1 MPVAPAAGQLRYT
14 RLPTSDGEI
23 ADYPSAFFLVEEL
36 SASRFI
42 IARPWLVEDTE
53 EDIISPVELPDVPGQ
68 QLAYE
73 VLDLTG
79 LKSRMTPLP
88 ESVLFDFS
96 DERKPNPFTLAAL
109 VEHIPEGLR
118 NSASEYALSPQAPRR
133 QDQAGR
139 DDREP
144 SAEEQALSR
153 IEARLERLLTPIE
166 KRITAL
172 EAGGLD
178 GYESRGGAQ
187 AQATTHGVRLFQP
200 SRDGGKHAAV
210 ERAKAVAGTAPK
222 TGRGAARAPNAVA
235 EDETETSEQMLH
247 TLLRGFIAELR
258 GSRESDD
265 NFESTSY
272 TAGVKGLEKLEKMRD
287 RFAKHPDEKYQR
299 FMKQVRTVTLDVPT
313 YMEKCT
319 PVQRDRFTTYLTV
332 LMCEVLAAAEQED
345 SERVRGLAAGGL
357 QMLEQWAI
365 NGALELGWLYTLLP
379 DSPLLAVSGDT
390 PKLLAHD
397 DKNLPTGRRSLAT
410 LADPALVATT
420 LASIKNY
427 EELSKLLKK
436 P

>member
-1 MPVAPAAGQLRYT
+1 M
-14 RLPTSDGEI
+14 
-23 ADYPSAFFLVEEL
+23 
-36 SASRFI
+36 
-42 IARPWLVEDTE
+42 
-53 EDIISPVELPDVPGQ
+53 
-68 QLAYE
+68 
-73 VLDLTG
+73 
-79 LKSRMTPLP
+79 
-88 ESVLFDFS
+88 
-96 DERKPNPFTLAAL
+96 
-109 VEHIPEGLR
+109 
-118 NSASEYALSPQAPRR
+118 
-133 QDQAGR
+133 
-139 DDREP
+139 
-144 SAEEQALSR
+144 
-153 IEARLERLLTPIE
+153 LTPIE

-222 TGRGAARAPNAVA
+222 TGRGAARAPNVVA

-265 NFESTSY
+265 NFESTGY

-379 DSPLLAVSGDT
+379 DSPLLAVNGDT